1 MELRLL
7 ASPESVPASKGANT
21 DVGNG
26 KKLASEEPVYLPF
39 SSNARSIG
47 SGRLESK
54 SSPVE
59 VSISLIRTVQVDH
72 NLGSGSSTA
81 SGFGETGK
89 LECRN

>member
-7 ASPESVPASKGANT
+7 ASPESASASKGANM
-21 DVGNG
+21 DAGSG
-26 KKLASEEPVYLPF
+26 KKSASEEPVYRSF

-54 SSPVE
+54 SSPVR

-72 NLGSGSSTA
+72 NLGSGS
-81 SGFGETGK
+81 E
-89 LECRN
+89 

>member
-1 MELRLL
+1 MELKLL
-7 ASPESVPASKGANT
+7 ASPESVPASKGTNT

-54 SSPVE
+54 SIPIE

-72 NLGSGSSTA
+72 NLGSGSSV
-81 SGFGETGK
+81 S
-89 LECRN
+89 